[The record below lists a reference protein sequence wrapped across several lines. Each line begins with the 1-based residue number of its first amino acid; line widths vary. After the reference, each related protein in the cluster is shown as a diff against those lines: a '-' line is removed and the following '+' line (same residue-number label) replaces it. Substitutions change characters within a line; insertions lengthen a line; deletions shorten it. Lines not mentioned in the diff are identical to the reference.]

1 MNSPLSIGVDC
12 GTSKVA
18 VALVDGAGAH
28 VHAVA
33 APHQAELPTATGRSE
48 QDPARILATAEQL
61 IRSLPEPLRRTV
73 GAIGLTGQMHGVMLH
88 GADGTPRSPLVTWQD
103 RRTLEDAEFLPSLS
117 RRLNAGYGLA
127 SLAWWARRSE
137 VPTGARA
144 ATIHGFLAARW
155 CGLER
160 APIDPTDAQAWGGLE
175 PLAGVDASVLPTAV
189 GHGARVGTLTTAA
202 AGILGLA
209 SGIAVA
215 APLGDNQASLRA
227 TLKDPDHEL
236 AFTIGT
242 GCQLSAVIPRTLAL
256 DIGHADR
263 RPFADDRDLL
273 VAAPMCGGAAW
284 LWLADTAASW
294 ISDLGLTPPGR
305 DALLAQLDR
314 LGLAAADRVGFAA
327 HLAGERHDPTLT
339 GMIRGLTLDSGRLG
353 EIARALARGISAN
366 ARDMLPTAAVSG
378 RTRVVASGNALR
390 RSMLLRT
397 MAEAELGLPLIIS
410 ERVEEAATGAALVA
424 SGLTRAS
431 APYSSR

>member
-1 MNSPLSIGVDC
+1 MSLSLGVDC

-18 VALVDGAGAH
+18 IALVGDKGVH

-33 APHQAELPTATGRSE
+33 APHQAALPTAAGRSE

-61 IRSLPEPLRRTV
+61 IRGLPEPLRRAV
-73 GAIGLTGQMHGVMLH
+73 GAIGLTGQMHGVLLH
-88 GADGTPRSPLVTWQD
+88 AADGTPRSPLVTWQD
-103 RRTLEDAEFLPSLS
+103 RRTLESSDLLPSLG
-117 RRLNAGYGLA
+117 RRLNAGYGMA
-127 SLAWWARRSE
+127 TLAWWSRHGGI
-137 VPTGARA
+137 PTGARA

-155 CGLER
+155 CGLDR

-175 PLAGVDASVLPTAV
+175 PLASVDTGVLPTVV
-189 GHGARVGTLTTAA
+189 GHGVRVGTLTTAA
-202 AGILGLA
+202 AALLGLTA
-209 SGIAVA
+209 GIAVA

-227 TLKDPDHEL
+227 TLSDPDHEL

-242 GCQLSAVIPRTLAL
+242 GCQLSAVIPRGLSL

-294 ISDLGLTPPGR
+294 AKDLGLTPPGR
-305 DALLAQLDR
+305 DEMLAHLDR
-314 LGLAAADRVGFAA
+314 LGLAAADRIGFAP
-327 HLAGERHDPTLT
+327 HLAGERHDPTLN
-339 GMIRGLTLDSGRLG
+339 GMIRGLALDNGRLG
-353 EIARALARGISAN
+353 EVARALARGIAAN
-366 ARDMLPTAAVSG
+366 ARDLLPADALNG

-390 RSMLLRT
+390 RSVLLRT

-410 ERVEEAATGAALVA
+410 ERAEEAATGAALVA
-424 SGLTRAS
+424 SGSISIR
-431 APYSSR
+431 